1 MPRDAEPLTD
11 VLDAFGESGE
21 GGSVAVGEV
30 LEQFD
35 NRSLGF
41 LLTLWGLAAALPIIG
56 DIPGASI
63 LLGSLIL
70 VAVAQTLIGR
80 GSLWLPERVRRY
92 EMSREKFERVIDRVR
107 PWTRRVDKLLKP
119 RLTQL
124 SAGEANTRIV
134 AVAAAFLAIT
144 FYPLAF
150 VPFGVNVPALGVM
163 ALGLGLLACD
173 GLMVLLGYG
182 FAAATVIVLLNASL
196 GGG

>member
-1 MPRDAEPLTD
+1 MAEDTAPLTD
-11 VLDAFGESGE
+11 VLDAFGGSGE
-21 GGSVAVGEV
+21 GDTVAVGEV
-30 LEQFD
+30 LDEFD

-80 GSLWLPERVRRY
+80 GSLWLPDRVRRY
-92 EMSREKFERVIDRVR
+92 EMDRGRFERVIDRVR
-107 PWTRRVDKLLKP
+107 PWTRRVDRLLKP
-119 RLTQL
+119 RLTRL
-124 SAGEANTRIV
+124 SAGPANTRII
-134 AVAAAFLAIT
+134 AVAAALLALT

-150 VPFGVNVPALGVM
+150 VPFGVNVPSLGVV

-182 FAAATVIVLLNASL
+182 FAAATVVVLLNAFA
-196 GGG
+196 GG